1 MIHDPVKHIAKL
13 KKTVSHPSRNAAQ
26 SLAETGRTHRQ
37 PAFIICFDVFVWNSD
52 MKEKNINVAGEWKLS
67 LIT

>member
-1 MIHDPVKHIAKL
+1 MRKSRIIHQINFFLLSLHDPVKHIAKL

-37 PAFIICFDVFVWNSD
+37 PAFIICFDVFV
-52 MKEKNINVAGEWKLS
+52 
-67 LIT
+67 

>member
-26 SLAETGRTHRQ
+26 SLATTGRTHRQ
-37 PAFIICFDVFVWNSD
+37 PAFIICFDVFV
-52 MKEKNINVAGEWKLS
+52 
-67 LIT
+67 